1 MWNRWIVLQHYF
13 IFTDQSDACIHQ
25 VEEAAVV
32 AGRADILQQLARFLS
47 HDKETEGRRL
57 DQRSQW
63 TCMPDTETG
72 PGCRAKRVAEQNS
85 VIEL

>member
-1 MWNRWIVLQHYF
+1 M
-13 IFTDQSDACIHQ
+13 
-25 VEEAAVV
+25 V

-72 PGCRAKRVAEQNS
+72 PGCRGKWVAEQNS